1 MTRSADSEVG
11 EVSND
16 TVRLPGGR
24 AAGKRS
30 NGKGAKR
37 APPIKRASERPKG
50 NKTGAKRK
58 PRTFD
63 PDKLDQFG
71 FRLGSKKSKAAA
83 MYGSKNGATLAETK
97 KALKSVQYNVLSELV
112 EKGYK
117 IKRSV
122 DTGDEN
128 RKITRFHLIA

>member
-16 TVRLPGGR
+16 TVRPGGR
-24 AAGKRS
+24 AAGKRL

-37 APPIKRASERPKG
+37 AAPIKRASERPKG

-83 MYGSKNGATLAETK
+83 MYGSKNGATLEETK
-97 KALKSVQYNVLSELV
+97 KALKSTQYNVLTELE

-122 DTGDEN
+122 DSGDEN
-128 RKITRFHLIA
+128 RKVTRFHLVA

>member
-24 AAGKRS
+24 AAGKRL

-97 KALKSVQYNVLSELV
+97 KALKSTQYNVLTEL
-112 EKGYK
+112 ESKGYK
-117 IKRSV
+117 IKRTPDS
-122 DTGDEN
+122 GDED
-128 RKITRFHLIA
+128 RKVTRFHLIA

>member
-16 TVRLPGGR
+16 TVRLPGDR
-24 AAGKRS
+24 AAGKRL

-97 KALKSVQYNVLSELV
+97 KKFGSAQYNVLSELMG
-112 EKGYK
+112 KGFK
-117 IKRSV
+117 IKRTVATSEE
-122 DTGDEN
+122 G
-128 RKITRFHLIA
+128 RKNTRFYLVV

>member
-63 PDKLDQFG
+63 PNKLDQFG

-97 KALKSVQYNVLSELV
+97 KALKSTQYNVLTEL
-112 EKGYK
+112 ESKGYK
-117 IKRSV
+117 IKRTPDS
-122 DTGDEN
+122 GDED
-128 RKITRFHLIA
+128 RKVTRFHLIA